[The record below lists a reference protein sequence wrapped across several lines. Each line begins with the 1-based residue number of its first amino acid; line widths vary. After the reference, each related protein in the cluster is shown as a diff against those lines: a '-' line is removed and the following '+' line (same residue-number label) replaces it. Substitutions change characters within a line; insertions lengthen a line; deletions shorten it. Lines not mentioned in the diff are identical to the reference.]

1 VEEVMTKEFNALDV
15 LRMPVS
21 ALVLDK
27 GNARIHGPSNMN
39 AIKLSLTRFGQQKPI
54 VIGDNGV
61 VYAGNGTLLAAREL
75 GWETVKVCVS
85 SLPHDELRAYAL
97 ADNRTAELAEWDEE
111 QLALSLRHLADE
123 GGGVDAAVELGW
135 APHEVDAILGT
146 GLDDVD
152 LSPDGE
158 GYDDDDPVHQAIPEA
173 MNAELEEEERR
184 VREGATSI
192 TFTDEEISL
201 IDDVALR
208 LSPDEEMTR
217 KDAIMSRIYSA
228 LPQGGSSIA
237 EEG

>member
-1 VEEVMTKEFNALDV
+1 MTKEFNALEV
-15 LRMPVS
+15 LRMPVG
-21 ALVLDK
+21 ALSLDK
-27 GNARIHGPSNMN
+27 RNARAHGPANLK

-54 VIGDNGV
+54 VVSEEGV
-61 VYAGNGTLLAAREL
+61 GYAGNGTLLAAREL
-75 GWETVKVCVS
+75 GWETIKVSVS
-85 SLPHDELRAYAL
+85 ALPIEELRAYAL
-97 ADNRTAELAEWDEE
+97 ADNRTAELAEWDVDA
-111 QLALSLRHLADE
+111 LALSLEHLVDE

-158 GYDDDDPVHQAIPEA
+158 GYDDDDPVHLAIPEA

-192 TFTDEEISL
+192 TFTDEEMSVV
-201 IDDVALR
+201 DAVALR

-217 KDAIMSRIYSA
+217 KDAIMNRIYSA
-228 LPQGGSSIA
+228 LP
-237 EEG
+237 EGESALG